1 LLNSLEGTRKTNHIA
16 GEMGPLH
23 SAVIWCVLLS
33 ILGHSNGIDRNYY
46 IAAVEEKWDYAP
58 SGINKLTGVSL
69 DDDE

>member
-1 LLNSLEGTRKTNHIA
+1 
-16 GEMGPLH
+16 MGPLH